1 MIHRPFDLSNLHRPD
16 DDVATGTYTYNPR
29 EWVTGINYAGTF
41 SSTLTYDLAGN
52 VTRQVYCHGSAAS
65 KTADYAY
72 DNLYRITDYDVT
84 GGVSGDFTYDRSGNI
99 TRMVTGGSTL
109 TYNYSPASTP
119 NRLDR
124 TTGTGGQ
131 TYTYNQNGWVTGRGT
146 ATLAYDYRG
155 LTTGY
160 GTASYLMDPD
170 RRRVKKTAGTVTTYY
185 LRGAD
190 GSVLTE
196 YDGSQA
202 LSARYV
208 YAGSKR
214 IARISGN
221 SASYYLADHLGSTR
235 SLVDEA
241 GAVTAAYDYWP
252 YGKVLATSGPGA
264 THFRFTG
271 HERDAE
277 SGLDYM
283 LARSYAYDIG
293 RFLRPDPMQDEY
305 PGISPYDYAA
315 NNPLKYVDPDGRFV
329 FPALAVATEVVSTGY
344 DAYNLYETIKDPKS
358 TKTDVGMAVV
368 GLGLGTAL
376 PGPGKAY
383 VEGAKTLLTKART
396 LVRKVVNRGKRK
408 GLTTPTEYFGKTTK
422 KQLDRKLRRKFGEPR
437 GGAPGGGSFY
447 NKITGRTFHTHWHKF
462 HRQGKPHVDMRKRGV
477 KGTRRFDLKE

>member
-1 MIHRPFDLSNLHRPD
+1 MDGNGI
-16 DDVATGTYTYNPR
+16 
-29 EWVTGINYAGTF
+29 VT
-41 SSTLTYDLAGN
+41 ST
-52 VTRQVYCHGSAAS
+52 
-65 KTADYAY
+65 
-72 DNLYRITDYDVT
+72 
-84 GGVSGDFTYDRSGNI
+84 
-99 TRMVTGGSTL
+99 
-109 TYNYSPASTP
+109 
-119 NRLDR
+119 
-124 TTGTGGQ
+124 
-131 TYTYNQNGWVTGRGT
+131 
-146 ATLAYDYRG
+146 YDYR
-155 LTTGY
+155 
-160 GTASYLMDPD
+160 
-170 RRRVKKTAGTVTTYY
+170 
-185 LRGAD
+185 
-190 GSVLTE
+190 
-196 YDGSQA
+196 
-202 LSARYV
+202 
-208 YAGSKR
+208 
-214 IARISGN
+214 
-221 SASYYLADHLGSTR
+221 
-235 SLVDEA
+235 
-241 GAVTAAYDYWP
+241 P
-252 YGKVLATSGPGA
+252 YGKVLATSGTDA
-264 THFRFTG
+264 SRFRFTG

-283 LARSYAYDIG
+283 LARSYAYEVG

-305 PGISPYDYAA
+305 PALSPYAYAN

-437 GGAPGGGSFY
+437 GGAPGGSSFY